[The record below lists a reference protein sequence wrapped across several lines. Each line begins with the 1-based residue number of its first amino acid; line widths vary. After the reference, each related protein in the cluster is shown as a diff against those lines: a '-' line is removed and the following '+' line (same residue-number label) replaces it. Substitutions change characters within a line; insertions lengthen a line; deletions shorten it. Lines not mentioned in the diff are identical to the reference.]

1 MSSFFNIEMEN
12 IEVSFSNQDSSN
24 VIFTGFTNI
33 PKVVA
38 IGKSD
43 GIANVN
49 IFIES
54 ITQANCVVR
63 TSSKITGTVIV
74 RAIGYL

>member
-1 MSSFFNIEMEN
+1 MSSSFNIEMEN

-24 VIFTGFTNI
+24 VTFTGFTNI

-54 ITQANCVVR
+54 ITQASCVVR